1 LAFDPPPRVKSGVID
16 CKFIGA
22 EKEYEYKFLKM
33 VVKAAFS
40 QRRKTLWNA
49 LKTLMASK
57 PEIELT
63 EEQKKKRAEELSV
76 EEFEDL
82 AKIISNT
89 TH

>member
-1 LAFDPPPRVKSGVID
+1 
-16 CKFIGA
+16 
-22 EKEYEYKFLKM
+22 
-33 VVKAAFS
+33 
-40 QRRKTLWNA
+40 
-49 LKTLMASK
+49 MASK